1 MTTILLGKHERW
13 PWGWESV
20 EGRGRVAASSKKRC
34 ISQGIQMS
42 DHRLELEGRCRVT
55 VCSCVVAKENHRS
68 RNQCSKTVSTRDA
81 SVCTGPTEG
90 TWLTPPY
97 TLPTIAM

>member
-1 MTTILLGKHERW
+1 MTMILLGKHERW

-20 EGRGRVAASSKKRC
+20 EGRGRVTASSKKRF
-34 ISQGIQMS
+34 ISQVIQMS
-42 DHRLELEGRCRVT
+42 DHRLELEGRCRVK
-55 VCSCVVAKENHRS
+55 VCSCVVAKENHCS
-68 RNQCSKTVSTRDA
+68 RNQCSKTVSTQEA

-90 TWLTPPY
+90 TQLTPPY